1 MQSRMTNPA
10 FAVPGAMSAL
20 QAISQAAQA
29 NPAVSHQLHALVHLR
44 ASQINGCSVCVDM
57 HAADLKKLGDTDR
70 RIIAVSAWRETSWFT
85 PAERAALALTEA
97 VTRLSDRA
105 DPVPDAIWDE
115 ARAHFDEAALASL
128 VLSIGM
134 INIWNRLNATTRQIA
149 GAWKAAA

>member
-10 FAVPGAMSAL
+10 FAVPDAMPAL
-20 QAISQAAQA
+20 QAISRAAMA
-29 NPAVSHQLHALVHLR
+29 DGGVSHLIHALVHLR

-85 PAERAALALTEA
+85 PEERAALALAEA
-97 VTRLSDRA
+97 VTRLSDRP
-105 DPVPDAIWDE
+105 DPVPDAVWDE
-115 ARAHFDEAALASL
+115 AKAHYDEAALAAL
-128 VLSIGM
+128 VLSIAT
-134 INIWNRLNATTRQIA
+134 INLWNRLNAATRQIA